1 MQVRRKKEAIW
12 YGLYVPGIST
22 SKNIIL
28 RDKRSATTHYQEK
41 ELWNS
46 KHKSSNVYSFI
57 LMYLCFMY
65 IQGLRIGRGTHNW
78 SNVDLH
84 IIWIF
89 IEHLHKYNLLF
100 CIFTPFLFTILGKPD
115 KKTTHTCT
123 HIVWKND
130 GLVGKVYLVK
140 KWKLRG
146 EKKVSIS
153 G

>member
-115 KKTTHTCT
+115 KKNYTHMYT
-123 HIVWKND
+123 HS
-130 GLVGKVYLVK
+130 VK
-140 KWKLRG
+140 KWWSCR
-146 EKKVSIS
+146 
-153 G
+153 